1 MWTLIKLIAVAL
13 NIIAI
18 ADVISKYK
26 DIGTRV
32 VLIVM
37 ILAVP
42 IVGASVYLLVF
53 RPKDA

>member
-42 IVGASVYLLVF
+42 IVGASLYLLVF

>member
-1 MWTLIKLIAVAL
+1 MWTLIKLVAVAL

-37 ILAVP
+37 ILAFP
-42 IVGASVYLLVF
+42 IVGAAVYLLIF
-53 RPKDA
+53 RPKEA

>member
-1 MWTLIKLIAVAL
+1 MWTLIKLITIAL

-18 ADVISKYK
+18 SDVISKYK
-26 DIGTRV
+26 DIGTRI

-42 IVGASVYLLVF
+42 IVGAGLYLIVF
-53 RPKDA
+53 RPKEA

>member
-1 MWTLIKLIAVAL
+1 MWTVLKIVTIAL

-18 ADVISKYK
+18 SDVLSKHK
-26 DIGTRV
+26 DLGTRI

-42 IVGASVYLLVF
+42 IVGAGLYLVVF
-53 RPKDA
+53 RPRD